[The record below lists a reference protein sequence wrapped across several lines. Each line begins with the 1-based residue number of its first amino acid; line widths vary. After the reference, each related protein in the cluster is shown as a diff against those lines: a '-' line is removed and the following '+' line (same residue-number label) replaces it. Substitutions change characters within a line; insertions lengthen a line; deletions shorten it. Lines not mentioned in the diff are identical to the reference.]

1 MVRDARAEQPLRLL
15 LVEDSRADAAP
26 LLRELRRGGLRA
38 DVNVVTT
45 REEYLASLR
54 PDLDAI
60 VSDIHLQQFGAP
72 EALALMRERA
82 LELPFIVIARS
93 IGEERDVRM
102 LESGAA
108 DCLPKDHLALLPGA
122 ILQAIERRTLRRERA
137 SAEKALGTLQKQHA
151 LILNAIADG
160 VLGLDRAG
168 TIIAENPAGAKMLG
182 WEPNALIGC
191 SAHEILHEPQGVE
204 EEHSAETCPLY
215 TTLRSGQIRA
225 ARQETFRRSDGSA
238 MPVEY
243 ISAPLQDE
251 AGELLGALVTFR
263 DISQRITAE
272 RELRQSELRFRELSD
287 AMPQIVW
294 AASADGTADY
304 FNHQAVL
311 YTAWAQE
318 ELIDSGWVHLLH
330 PDDVE
335 RTRAAWRH
343 AVESGSNYE
352 NEYRL
357 RRASDGAYRW
367 QLVRA
372 LPVRDANGA
381 IVRWFGTCTDIDD
394 QKKAQETLR
403 RSEANLAIAQRVS
416 RTGSWEMRLG
426 GDATD
431 GDLTIEWSN
440 ETFRIFGLQPR
451 SEQITQ
457 ERFFRFVPPADHAAM
472 RAALA
477 QMMNGSDAF
486 AVEHRVILSDGRER
500 IVHEQAQLVRRE
512 DGTPEKIIGTVQDIT
527 ERRHAEDLLRQQAE
541 MLNLAH
547 DAIIVR
553 DFETGKVVFWN
564 TGAERLYGWTAAEVV
579 GQPIGD
585 LMPSAP
591 KEEATALSALT
602 STGEFRG
609 ELRKFTNIGRE
620 VVVNARSTLVRDA
633 DGTPRS
639 VLSIDTDVTE
649 HKKLEQQL
657 LRAQRLESIG
667 TLASGVAHDLN
678 NILAPILMSA
688 PLLREDLGGEAT
700 EKIIQTIEESAQRG
714 AQIVRQVLTFAR
726 GVEGERVLIAPSH
739 LIKEM
744 AQIAQQTFPKSIR
757 ISARFTD
764 DLWPVEGDATQLH
777 QVLLNLS
784 VNARDAM
791 PNGGTLVLSA
801 ENCVVDEHYAGMVPG
816 AKPGPHVLLRASD
829 TGSGIPRAII
839 DNIFDPFFTTKE
851 VGKGTGL
858 GLSTVLGIVQSHGG
872 WVSVHSE
879 PGSGTAFKI
888 FLPAITAGRAELQ
901 DDDETQPMKGN
912 GETVLVV
919 DDEPTILTVT
929 KLLLENHN
937 YRVLTALDGPEAL
950 AVFARHMDEVEV
962 VITDMMMPYI
972 DGVALIRALR
982 RMSARVRFV
991 ASSGQGDQVRDSE
1004 LHALGVTAWLA
1015 KPYDLKK
1022 LLATLHQL
1030 LGSPDV
1036 A

>member
-1 MVRDARAEQPLRLL
+1 MVRDAQAEQRLRLL
-15 LVEDSRADAAP
+15 LVEDRRDDAAR

-38 DVNVVTT
+38 EVNVVTT
-45 REEYLASLR
+45 REEYLASLG
-54 PDLDAI
+54 PEFDAI

-72 EALALMRERA
+72 EALALMQERA
-82 LELPFIVIARS
+82 LELPFIVIART
-93 IGEERDVRM
+93 IGEERDARVA
-102 LESGAA
+102 ESGA
-108 DCLPKDHLALLPGA
+108 DYLPKDHLALLPSA

-182 WEPNALIGC
+182 WEPEALIGR
-191 SAHEILHEPQGVE
+191 SAHDVLHESHSGE

-215 TTLRSGQIRA
+215 ATLRSGQIRA
-225 ARQETFRRSDGSA
+225 ARKETFRRHDGSA
-238 MPVEY
+238 LPVEY

-251 AGELLGALVTFR
+251 AGGLLGALVTFR

-311 YTAWAQE
+311 YTACAQE
-318 ELIDSGWVHLLH
+318 ELVDAGWVHLLH
-330 PDDVE
+330 PDDVS
-335 RTRAAWRH
+335 RTRAAWRD
-343 AVESGSNYE
+343 AVENGSSYE

-357 RRASDGAYRW
+357 KRASDGAYRW

-394 QKKAQETLR
+394 QKKAQETLL
-403 RSEANLAIAQRVS
+403 RSEQNLAVAQRVS

-426 GDATD
+426 GTPADA
-431 GDLTIEWSN
+431 DLPIEWSD

-451 SEQITQ
+451 SERITQ
-457 ERFFRFVPPADHAAM
+457 GRFFGFVPPAE
-472 RAALA
+472 RAAISA
-477 QMMNGSDAF
+477 AVERMMNGSDAL
-486 AVEHRVILSDGRER
+486 ALDHRVILADGRER
-500 IVHEQAQLVRRE
+500 IVQEQAQLVRRE

-527 ERRHAEDLLRQQAE
+527 ERRQGEDLLRQQAE

-553 DFETGKVVFWN
+553 DFESGKVVFWN
-564 TGAERLYGWTAAEVV
+564 TGAERLYGWTVAEAV
-579 GQPIGD
+579 GQPISA
-585 LMPSAP
+585 LMPTDP
-591 KEEATALSALT
+591 KEEATALTALT

-609 ELRKFTNIGRE
+609 ELRKLTHVGRE
-620 VVVNARSTLVRDA
+620 VVVNTRSTLVRDA
-633 DGTPRS
+633 DGNPRS

-649 HKKLEQQL
+649 HRKLEHQL

-688 PLLREDLGGEAT
+688 PLLRENLGAEAN
-700 EKIIQTIEESAQRG
+700 EKIIRTIEESAERG
-714 AQIVRQVLTFAR
+714 AQIVKQVLTFAR

-757 ISARFTD
+757 ISGRFTD

-791 PNGGTLVLSA
+791 PNGGTLILSA
-801 ENCVVDEHYAGMVPG
+801 ENCVVDEHYASMMPG
-816 AKPGPHVLLRASD
+816 AKSGPHVLLRASD

-839 DNIFDPFFTTKE
+839 DNIFDPFFTTKAI
-851 VGKGTGL
+851 GKGTGL
-858 GLSTVLGIVQSHGG
+858 GLSTVLGIESHGG
-872 WVSVHSE
+872 WVSVHSD
-879 PGSGTAFKI
+879 PRSGTAFKI
-888 FLPAITAGRAELQ
+888 FLPAVTAGRAELSA
-901 DDDETQPMKGN
+901 DETTQLMKGN

-950 AVFARHMDEVEV
+950 AVFASHVDGVEV
-962 VITDMMMPYI
+962 VITDMVMPYI

-982 RMSARVRFV
+982 RMSSRVRFI
-991 ASSGQGDQVRDSE
+991 ATSGQGDQTRNSE
-1004 LHALGVTAWLA
+1004 LQALGVTAWLA
-1015 KPYDLKK
+1015 KPYDVKK
-1022 LLATLHQL
+1022 LLRTLHQL
-1030 LGSPDV
+1030 LGRPDV